1 MDFDKKI
8 ERFPEQEDFLTTIA
22 KKRMF
27 HILDKI
33 ILVLGFETIQIAKTV
48 NYNWRI
54 ILDVYLKSKIPRI
67 RKFIARINPVG
78 KKVCKLENA

>member
-1 MDFDKKI
+1 MDFDDKI
-8 ERFPEQEDFLTTIA
+8 SRFSKEEDFLTTIA

-33 ILVLGFETIQIAKTV
+33 ILALGFETIRIAKKV
-48 NYNWRI
+48 SYNWKK

-67 RKFIARINPVG
+67 RKFIARINPVD
-78 KKVCKLENA
+78 KKVCTFL